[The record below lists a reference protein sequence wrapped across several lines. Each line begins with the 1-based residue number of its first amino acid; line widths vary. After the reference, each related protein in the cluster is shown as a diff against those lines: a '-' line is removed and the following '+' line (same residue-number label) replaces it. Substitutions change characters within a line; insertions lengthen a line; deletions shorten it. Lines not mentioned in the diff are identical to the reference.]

1 MLKELQEKLKLEV
14 DRMQNAL
21 VAIIKDALKEENVI
35 ARISED
41 LSSVIAVVKKDKE
54 EDGRVYQTEYVFSLK
69 IGEENRKNK
78 LYSGTTNVL
87 LLANNAVIGMYNTPA
102 VVDIELINYIF
113 SLIDAF
119 RESELNPQPE
129 AAPKEDIQP
138 DNLF

>member
-21 VAIIKDALKEENVI
+21 VAIIKDALKEENIIV
-35 ARISED
+35 RVSED
-41 LSSVIAVVKKDKE
+41 LSSVIAAVKKDKE

-129 AAPKEDIQP
+129 AAPAE
-138 DNLF
+138 